1 MSSLFIETMAKRQE
15 QERIKNQK
23 VKMANQKIRT
33 TLTCPSKNGS
43 GKS

>member
-23 VKMANQKIRT
+23 VKMANQRIAEIGRAHV
-33 TLTCPSKNGS
+33 
-43 GKS
+43 